1 MQLSKTI
8 FSDSAIFIEKETVE
22 NQLWAK
28 SKFLWAKFVLFM
40 LAGDGELGGTNHLP
54 PERPGLQSVIYSDL
68 QPPGAD
74 LGGARDREHGRTS
87 PAWWTDEV
95 PVGQIAVGNGP
106 E

>member
-8 FSDSAIFIEKETVE
+8 FSDSAIFLEKETVE

-54 PERPGLQSVIYSDL
+54 PERPGLQSVIDL
-68 QPPGAD
+68 KWRQPPDAD
-74 LGGARDREHGRTS
+74 VGRAGDGEHGGTN
-87 PAWWTDEV
+87 P
-95 PVGQIAVGNGP
+95 
-106 E
+106 